1 MVSDAPLTRI
11 CYVRVEEWPS
21 GPRYTVISVADI
33 AERTTEKSHS
43 CHDAAEALQLVTE
56 FLDPKN

>member
-11 CYVRVEEWPS
+11 CYVRVEEWPT

-33 AERTTEKSHS
+33 ANRTTETSRS
-43 CHDAAEALQLVTE
+43 CLDAAEALQLVAE
-56 FLDPKN
+56 FLGSKD